1 MIKNHKTAMLEVSD
15 YVLSDKGFFVDPQI
29 MLKEFVNRVISKY
42 GHYYI
47 TESWLVQTTAKRVI
61 KSLCAEID
69 AFGSLS
75 NERVACIVSSIKEEN
90 AKSVKS
96 KKKAWTTSKNIDKKW
111 RSVRYKVLKRD
122 GARCACCGLTAK
134 DGVKIHVDHI
144 KPVSLFPML
153 KYDMENLQVLC
164 EVCNIGKSNTDAT
177 DWR

>member
-1 MIKNHKTAMLEVSD
+1 MIKGHKTAMLELSD
-15 YVLSDKGFFVDPQI
+15 YVLSDKGVFVDPDM

-42 GHYYI
+42 GHHYI
-47 TESWLVQTTAKRVI
+47 TDRWLVQTTAKRLI
-61 KSLCAEID
+61 KALCAEVD

-75 NERVACIVSSIKEEN
+75 NERVACIVSSIKEESD
-90 AKSVKS
+90 KDEQ
-96 KKKAWTTSKNIDKKW
+96 KKKKSWTKSKNIDRKW
-111 RSVRYKVLKRD
+111 RDVRYKVLKRD

-153 KYDMENLQVLC
+153 KYDMDNLQVLC
-164 EVCNIGKSNTDAT
+164 ELCNIGKSNTDDT